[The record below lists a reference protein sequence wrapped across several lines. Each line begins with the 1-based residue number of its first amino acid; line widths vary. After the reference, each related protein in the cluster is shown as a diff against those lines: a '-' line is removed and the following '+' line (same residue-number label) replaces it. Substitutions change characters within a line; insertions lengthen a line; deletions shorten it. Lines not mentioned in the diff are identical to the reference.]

1 MAPTQDE
8 MVELS
13 KIHGPDKLAEI
24 LQLREDK
31 ILAEKLDPYRHGY
44 EPFHWKDADKL
55 LETSTEVL
63 VMGGNRAG
71 KTEWAA
77 KRIVQLLCSK
87 PDARVWC
94 LHTTDKSSIQMQQN
108 IIYKY
113 LPAEYKNVKKSKI
126 TNVQYSQKNGFSD
139 GSFVLPNRSQCFFM
153 NYAQKRDVI
162 EGGEV
167 DMVWCDELVPLDWL
181 ETLRYRIITR
191 RGKML
196 VTFTPI
202 TGFSQVVK
210 NYISGSRVVESREA
224 KLLPHDEI
232 HVPGCKPGHMPY
244 IGRSRTNNAGIIFFH
259 SVFNPYNPYDQ
270 LAQALSGKNKYEV
283 KIRAYGWA
291 ESLAGAQFPR
301 FGEPHIVKGDSIP
314 REGTNYMVCDPA
326 GSRNWFML
334 WFRVDKD
341 DNRYIYREWP
351 DQSIGEWALPSEKAD
366 GKAGSAQRNGAGM
379 GIAEIQQ
386 LIKDLE
392 GEEEI
397 VERYIDPRAGATKAA
412 ALEGGISVVELL
424 SSGEHGMDF
433 TPASGINID
442 QGVAIVNDWLFYDQ
456 SKPVNYLNQPKL
468 FVSENCENLIYCM
481 KEWTGQDGDKGATK
495 DPIDCLRY
503 LAVMDPIYIDGQTF
517 KPRGGH
523 TY

>member
-1 MAPTQDE
+1 
-8 MVELS
+8 
-13 KIHGPDKLAEI
+13 
-24 LQLREDK
+24 
-31 ILAEKLDPYRHGY
+31 
-44 EPFHWKDADKL
+44 
-55 LETSTEVL
+55 
-63 VMGGNRAG
+63 
-71 KTEWAA
+71 
-77 KRIVQLLCSK
+77 
-87 PDARVWC
+87 
-94 LHTTDKSSIQMQQN
+94 
-108 IIYKY
+108 
-113 LPAEYKNVKKSKI
+113 
-126 TNVQYSQKNGFSD
+126 
-139 GSFVLPNRSQCFFM
+139 
-153 NYAQKRDVI
+153 
-162 EGGEV
+162 
-167 DMVWCDELVPLDWL
+167 
-181 ETLRYRIITR
+181 
-191 RGKML
+191 
-196 VTFTPI
+196 
-202 TGFSQVVK
+202 
-210 NYISGSRVVESREA
+210 
-224 KLLPHDEI
+224 
-232 HVPGCKPGHMPY
+232 
-244 IGRSRTNNAGIIFFH
+244 
-259 SVFNPYNPYDQ
+259 
-270 LAQALSGKNKYEV
+270 
-283 KIRAYGWA
+283 
-291 ESLAGAQFPR
+291 
-301 FGEPHIVKGDSIP
+301 
-314 REGTNYMVCDPA
+314 MVCDPA